1 MDDKKNTPNKNLVQN
16 EIPKNKIFFLPSCKP
31 IDIRQ
36 VSSQFR
42 QCNIRYFP
50 NNNEKTKSK
59 NFNINSIKNTNIFRL
74 NAASKYKVSLSQEKE
89 DKTRKIHEENEKK
102 NERITKNIRRFR
114 KKKYFI

>member
-50 NNNEKTKSK
+50 NNNEITKSK
-59 NFNINSIKNTNIFRL
+59 HFNINYSKNTNILHL
-74 NAASKYKVSLSQEKE
+74 NTASKYKVSLSQEPKAYSPL
-89 DKTRKIHEENEKK
+89 
-102 NERITKNIRRFR
+102 ERYNLG
-114 KKKYFI
+114 